1 MTDRRRAALA
11 ALALLLAAC
20 AGPAPPAALG
30 TLEWDRVEL
39 VAEASEPVLEIAVRE
54 GDVVAAG
61 DLLLRLDGRRAR
73 AELAQAEAELARLDA
88 LLAEQR
94 NGARPEAI
102 DAARA
107 RLARARALAE
117 NARQELERA
126 RGLRERRLA
135 SPADFDRA
143 QSAATA
149 AVSEQRAA
157 SAALD
162 QLLAGTRI
170 EQLAQTEAARAAAA
184 ARRESLA
191 LTLERLTV
199 RAPVAGRV
207 DALPAEVGDQPA
219 RGATL
224 AVLLAGA
231 APHARVFIPQPMRAA
246 VAPGAAFTV
255 RVEGVE
261 GAFRGRLRHVA
272 AEASFT
278 PYYALAGDDASRLA
292 WVAEIDLE
300 GDAARGLP
308 AGLPLQ
314 AVPAAPAP

>member
-1 MTDRRRAALA
+1 MTDRRRAVPA

-20 AGPAPPAALG
+20 GGPPPPTALG

-54 GDVVAAG
+54 GDAVAVG
-61 DLLLRLDGRRAR
+61 DLLLRLDDRRAR
-73 AELAQAEAELARLDA
+73 AELAQADAELARLDA
-88 LLAEQR
+88 LLDEQR
-94 NGARPEAI
+94 HGARPEAI
-102 DAARA
+102 TEARA
-107 RLARARALAE
+107 RVARARALAD
-117 NARQELERA
+117 NARRDLERT
-126 RGLRERRLA
+126 RGMRERKLA
-135 SPADFDRA
+135 SPADLDRA
-143 QSAATA
+143 QSTADAAE
-149 AVSEQRAA
+149 SERRAA

-162 QLLAGTRI
+162 QLLAGTRV

-184 ARRESLA
+184 AHREALA

-219 RGATL
+219 RGGPVAI
-224 AVLLAGA
+224 LLAGE

-246 VAPGAAFTV
+246 IAPGSAFEV
-255 RVEGVE
+255 RIEGVE
-261 GAFRGRLRHVA
+261 AVFRGRLRHVA
-272 AEASFT
+272 TEASFT

-292 WVAEIDLE
+292 WIAEIDLDGE
-300 GDAARGLP
+300 AARALP

-314 AVPAAPAP
+314 AVPVAAAP